1 MALSK
6 TYSRINWENEPS
18 VRSPLSEGNL
28 NRMDYALNEV
38 DNRVINLDTI
48 KADEDDMLLAFKSIS
63 FDENTGIFTFTRF
76 NGTIVTIDTLLEK
89 VVTNWDY
96 DDNPSST
103 NYQKLI
109 ITTQDGVVKYIDL
122 SALITQYEF
131 VDTDTVAFT
140 IGADG
145 KVSAEVIDGSI
156 TESKLSL
163 TYKAQLDQKVLDAQG
178 YAQNSSDSAIRA
190 ESFAVGGTGTRADE
204 DTDNAKYYKE
214 WVEDAF
220 NRVLPTVFL
229 DFSTGMLMYT
239 GSALSFDLD
248 TTTGMLE
255 WNM

>member
-38 DNRVINLDTI
+38 DNRVINLDTT
-48 KADEDDMLLAFKSIS
+48 KAEEDDMLLTFKEIQ
-63 FDENTGIFTFTRF
+63 FDSNTGIFTFTRF

-96 DDNPSST
+96 EDDPNSP

-109 ITTQDGVVKYIDL
+109 ITTQDGTVKYIDL

-145 KVSAEVIDGSI
+145 KD
-156 TESKLSL
+156 
-163 TYKAQLDQKVLDAQG
+163 
-178 YAQNSSDSAIRA
+178 NSH
-190 ESFAVGGTGTRADE
+190 
-204 DTDNAKYYKE
+204 K
-214 WVEDAF
+214 
-220 NRVLPTVFL
+220 
-229 DFSTGMLMYT
+229 
-239 GSALSFDLD
+239 
-248 TTTGMLE
+248 
-255 WNM
+255 

>member
-38 DNRVINLDTI
+38 DNRVINLDTT
-48 KADEDDMLLAFKSIS
+48 KAEEDDMLLTFKEIQ
-63 FDENTGIFTFTRF
+63 FDSNTGIFTFTRF
-76 NGTIVTIDTLLEK
+76 NGTIVTVDTLLEK

-96 DDNPSST
+96 EDDPNSP

-109 ITTQDGVVKYIDL
+109 ITTQDGTVKYIDL

-178 YAQNSSDSAIRA
+178 YANNSKDSA
-190 ESFAVGGTGTRADE
+190 ESSKA
-204 DTDNAKYYKE
+204 YY
-214 WVEDAF
+214 DAIKDMK
-220 NRVLPTVFL
+220 VQIDYTTVPNIIKN
-229 DFSTGMLMYT
+229 G
-239 GSALSFDLD
+239 
-248 TTTGMLE
+248 
-255 WNM
+255 

>member
-1 MALSK
+1 MALNK
-6 TYSRINWENEPS
+6 LYSRINWENEPS
-18 VRSPLSEGNL
+18 VRSPLSESNL
-28 NRMDYALNEV
+28 NKMDYALNEV
-38 DNRVINLDTI
+38 DNRVINLDTA
-48 KADEDDMLLAFKSIS
+48 KANEDDMLLAFKSIS
-63 FDENTGIFTFTRF
+63 FDENTGIFTFIRF
-76 NGTIVTIDTLLEK
+76 NGTVVNIDTLLEK

-96 DDNPSST
+96 EDNPTSP

-109 ITTQDGVVKYIDL
+109 ITTQDGAVKYIDL

-131 VDTDTVAFT
+131 MDTDTVTFT
-140 IGADG
+140 VGADG
-145 KVSAEVIDGSI
+145 KISAEVVDGSI

-178 YAQNSSDSAIRA
+178 YAQNSSDNAIL
-190 ESFAVGGTGTRADE
+190 SKSWAVGGTGTRTDE

>member
-1 MALSK
+1 M
-6 TYSRINWENEPS
+6 
-18 VRSPLSEGNL
+18 
-28 NRMDYALNEV
+28 
-38 DNRVINLDTI
+38 
-48 KADEDDMLLAFKSIS
+48 
-63 FDENTGIFTFTRF
+63 
-76 NGTIVTIDTLLEK
+76 TIDTLLEK
-89 VVTNWDY
+89 VVTSWDY
-96 DDNPSST
+96 DDNPSSA

-109 ITTQDGVVKYIDL
+109 LTTAEGVKYIDL

-140 IGADG
+140 IGSDG

-163 TYKAQLDQKVLDAQG
+163 TYKAQLDQKVLDAKG
-178 YAQNSSDSAIRA
+178 YAQNSSDSAILA
-190 ESFAVGGTGTRADE
+190 ESFAVGGTGTRTDE

>member
-1 MALSK
+1 MALNK
-6 TYSRINWENEPS
+6 LYSRINWENEPS
-18 VRSPLSEGNL
+18 VRSPLSESNL

-38 DNRVINLDTI
+38 DNRVINLDTA
-48 KADEDDMLLAFKSIS
+48 KANEDDMLLAFKSIS

-96 DDNPSST
+96 DNNPSSA

-109 ITTQDGVVKYIDL
+109 LATSEGVKYIDL

-140 IGADG
+140 IGSDG
-145 KVSAEVIDGSI
+145 KVSAEVVDGSI

-178 YAQNSSDSAIRA
+178 YAQNSSDSAIL
-190 ESFAVGGTGTRADE
+190 SKSWTVGGTGTRTDE

-229 DFSTGMLMYT
+229 DFSTGILMYT

>member
-38 DNRVINLDTI
+38 DNRVINLETT
-48 KADEDDMLLAFKSIS
+48 KAEEDDMLLTFKEIQ
-63 FDENTGIFTFTRF
+63 FDKNTGIFTFTRF
-76 NGTIVTIDTLLEK
+76 NGTIVTVDTLLEK

-96 DDNPSST
+96 DDNPSSA

-109 ITTQDGVVKYIDL
+109 LTTAEGVKYIDL

-178 YAQNSSDSAIRA
+178 YANNSKDSA
-190 ESFAVGGTGTRADE
+190 ESSKA
-204 DTDNAKYYKE
+204 YY
-214 WVEDAF
+214 DAIKDM
-220 NRVLPTVFL
+220 TVQI
-229 DFSTGMLMYT
+229 DY
-239 GSALSFDLD
+239 
-248 TTTGMLE
+248 TTGHLMFDI
-255 WNM
+255 NVV

>member
-38 DNRVINLDTI
+38 DNRVINLDTT
-48 KADEDDMLLAFKSIS
+48 KAEEDDMLLTFKNIE
-63 FDENTGIFTFTRF
+63 FDKDTGIFTFTRF

-96 DDNPSST
+96 DDNPSSP

-109 ITTQDGVVKYIDL
+109 ITTPEGVKYIDL

-163 TYKAQLDQKVLDAQG
+163 TYKAQLDQKVLDAQS
-178 YAQNSSDSAIRA
+178 YANNSKDSAELSKA
-190 ESFAVGGTGTRADE
+190 
-204 DTDNAKYYKE
+204 YYDAIKE
-214 WVEDAF
+214 M
-220 NRVLPTVFL
+220 TVQI
-229 DFSTGMLMYT
+229 DY
-239 GSALSFDLD
+239 
-248 TTTGMLE
+248 TTGHLMFDI
-255 WNM
+255 NVV

>member
-1 MALSK
+1 MALNK
-6 TYSRINWENEPS
+6 LYSRINWENEPS
-18 VRSPLSEGNL
+18 VRSPLSESNL
-28 NRMDYALNEV
+28 NKMDYALNEV
-38 DNRVINLDTI
+38 DNRVINLDTA
-48 KADEDDMLLAFKSIS
+48 KANEDDMLLAFKSIS

-76 NGTIVTIDTLLEK
+76 NGTVVNIDTLLEK

-96 DDNPSST
+96 EDNPTSP

-109 ITTQDGVVKYIDL
+109 ITTQDGTVKYIDL

-131 VDTDTVAFT
+131 MDTDTVTFT
-140 IGADG
+140 VSADG
-145 KVSAEVIDGSI
+145 KISAEVIDGSI

-163 TYKAQLDQKVLDAQG
+163 TYKAQLDQKVLDAQS
-178 YAQNSSDSAIRA
+178 YAQNSSDSAIL
-190 ESFAVGGTGTRADE
+190 SKSWAVGGTGTRTDE

-239 GSALSFDLD
+239 GSVLSFDLD

>member
-18 VRSPLSEGNL
+18 VKSPLSEGNL

-38 DNRVINLDTI
+38 DNRVINLDTT
-48 KADEDDMLLAFKSIS
+48 KANEDDMLLTFKSIS
-63 FDENTGIFTFTRF
+63 FDEDTGIFTFTRF

-96 DDNPSST
+96 DDNPSSP

-109 ITTQDGVVKYIDL
+109 ITTAEGVKYIDL

-140 IGADG
+140 IGSDG

-178 YAQNSSDSAIRA
+178 YANNSKDSA
-190 ESFAVGGTGTRADE
+190 ESSKA
-204 DTDNAKYYKE
+204 YY
-214 WVEDAF
+214 DAIKDM
-220 NRVLPTVFL
+220 TVQI
-229 DFSTGMLMYT
+229 DY
-239 GSALSFDLD
+239 
-248 TTTGMLE
+248 TTGHLMFNIL
-255 WNM
+255 